1 MTTPPLLASG
11 AAFLAGAAVLAGGRP
26 PTLAVPLPPPAFA
39 ATVVSVGDGDTLRVA
54 DASGQRVTIRLA
66 CIDAPERRQA
76 PHGAIAAAALR
87 LLAPVGASVRVRPHT
102 TDRYGRTV
110 AEVFYQRRSTGLA
123 MVATGQAF
131 AYRKYLS
138 GCSTSY
144 LRAEGIAKRER
155 LGVWVVPD
163 GIARPWDWRAAQSR

>member
-1 MTTPPLLASG
+1 MTTPLLA
-11 AAFLAGAAVLAGGRP
+11 
-26 PTLAVPLPPPAFA
+26 AFA
-39 ATVVSVGDGDTLRVA
+39 AVVLSIGDGDTLRVRPSHA
-54 DASGQRVTIRLA
+54 APPITIRLA

-87 LLAPVGASVRVRPHT
+87 MLAPVGSSVQVRPHA

-110 AEVFYQRRSTGLA
+110 AEVFYRRRSTGLW

-131 AYRKYLS
+131 AYRKYLA
-138 GCSTSY
+138 GCSSSY

-155 LGVWVVPD
+155 LGVWIVPG
-163 GIARPWDWRAAQSR
+163 GITRPWDWRAAQRR